1 MKFVW
6 IVIVALLLG
15 GAVLFLLP
23 TSTNNA
29 APLAPLLPRTS
40 YDPPPITIAPTPP
53 PQPTIIDAPIT
64 TPPAVTQEIIRR
76 IDARTIELAGK
87 YRVVGNG
94 TEADPYIV
102 SWELLLSASTTINA
116 ATGALEAPKWVM
128 LLDGQWIEISAYY
141 STVVRKESVDEL
153 LLTLNRWDGCCIG
166 LPPTP
171 FDSIEAKLASPIRLT
186 GLHLTRFGT
195 FRGQLHIS
203 PLSAAGFL
211 LGLYRVEHATMTQVS
226 R

>member
-6 IVIVALLLG
+6 IVIVALLFG

-29 APLAPLLPRTS
+29 APLAP
-40 YDPPPITIAPTPP
+40 TPL
-53 PQPTIIDAPIT
+53 PQPTIIDAPIA
-64 TPPAVTQEIIRR
+64 TPPAVTQEIIHR

-171 FDSIEAKLASPIRLT
+171 FDAIDVTMRTPLPLEGA
-186 GLHLTRFGT
+186 HLIRFGT
-195 FRGQLHIS
+195 FRGR
-203 PLSAAGFL
+203 LSVSVFEIGGFL
-211 LGLYRVEHATMTQVS
+211 LGLYRLEDTTFETK
-226 R
+226 

>member
-6 IVIVALLLG
+6 IVIVALLFG

-29 APLAPLLPRTS
+29 APLAP
-40 YDPPPITIAPTPP
+40 TPL
-53 PQPTIIDAPIT
+53 PQPTIIDAPIA
-64 TPPAVTQEIIRR
+64 TPPAVTQEIIHR

-195 FRGQLHIS
+195 FRGQLTIS
-203 PLSAAGFL
+203 PMHVAGFL
-211 LGLYRVEHATMTQVS
+211 LGLYRIEHATMTQAA